1 MAQRKKHILFDIAI
15 LCFSVAGRL
24 MRQRPKLKGREHLK
38 NVPLP
43 VIFTVTHDSYFEIPS
58 LSKVYQA
65 LKPRPVFA
73 VMAKKDFLSGNYFS
87 TNFRTK
93 IPLLRW
99 IFKIFDKS
107 GIPKGFFEIM
117 NVATVNRPF
126 IETTRKK
133 KEAIKKEIADQIT
146 HFKKSVSQG
155 MSTLI
160 FPEGTTWG
168 FGGLKKIRSSVFQ
181 LVTNTFGEYGEK
193 VYILPINVKV
203 DRLVQGC
210 KDVFINVGCPEFI
223 LKSKD
228 DFNSYIRES
237 LQKLHTITF
246 SQIGAY
252 YLKKLSL
259 LEEKSRRQIVLTT
272 DTLTNQFEKI
282 VEGIHNEVEKKKLPA
297 FDMKLI
303 NKGYLCKKVRRFIK
317 YCTKNNYLIETEMGR
332 RRGVYRLNR
341 EKVLADYPAQQFR
354 KLNPVGFHANELTS
368 LGETTI
374 EPLFDISILKE
385 AATIVSTQHNR

>member
-1 MAQRKKHILFDIAI
+1 MPQKKRHILFDIAI
-15 LCFSVAGRL
+15 LCFSFAGRL
-24 MRQRPKLKGREHLK
+24 MRQRPKLKGRENLK
-38 NVPLP
+38 NIPLP

-87 TNFRTK
+87 TNFRSK
-93 IPLLRW
+93 IPLIEW
-99 IFKIFDKS
+99 IFKLIDKS
-107 GIPKGFFEIM
+107 GIPKSFFKVM
-117 NVATVNRPF
+117 NVATVHRPF
-126 IETTRKK
+126 IETTKKK
-133 KEAIKKEIADQIT
+133 KEAIKKEIAGQIAY
-146 HFKKSVSQG
+146 FKKSVSQG

-203 DRLVQGC
+203 DRLVQGY

-223 LKSKD
+223 QKSKE
-228 DFNSYIRES
+228 DFNNYIRES

-252 YLKKLSL
+252 YLKKLSIY
-259 LEEKSRRQIVLTT
+259 EKKSRRQIVLTSE
-272 DTLTNQFEKI
+272 TLTSQLERI
-282 VEGIHNEVEKKKLPA
+282 VDGIHKEVEMRKLPS
-297 FDMKLI
+297 FDMRLI
-303 NKGYLCKKVRRFIK
+303 NKRYLCKKVRLFIK
-317 YCTKNNYLIETEMGR
+317 YCTKNNYLIEATKGR
-332 RRGVYRLNR
+332 RKGTYLLNR

-368 LGETTI
+368 LGEPEI
-374 EPLFDISILKE
+374 EPLFDTSILKE
-385 AATIVSTQHNR
+385 VATDIST

>member
-1 MAQRKKHILFDIAI
+1 MPQKRKHILFDIAI
-15 LCFSVAGRL
+15 LCFSFAGRL
-24 MRQRPKLKGREHLK
+24 MRQRPKLKGRENLK

-87 TNFRTK
+87 TNFRSK
-93 IPLLRW
+93 FPLIKW
-99 IFKIFDKS
+99 VFKLIDKS
-107 GIPKGFFEIM
+107 GIPKSFFKVM

-126 IETTRKK
+126 IETTIQK
-133 KEAIKKEIADQIT
+133 KEALKKEIASQIS
-146 HFKKSVSQG
+146 HFKKSVSEG

-181 LVTNTFGEYGEK
+181 LVTNTFSEDGEK

-203 DRLVQGC
+203 DRLVQGY

-223 LKSKD
+223 LKSKE
-228 DFNSYIRES
+228 DFNNYIKES

-252 YLKKLSL
+252 YLKKLSM
-259 LEEKSRRQIVLTT
+259 LEQKSRRKIVLTS
-272 DTLTNQFEKI
+272 DTLISQFEKI
-282 VEGIHNEVEKKKLPA
+282 VGNIQKEVEMRKLPA
-297 FDMKLI
+297 FDIRLV
-303 NKGYLCKKVRRFIK
+303 NKRYLCKKVRRFIK
-317 YCTKNNYLIETEMGR
+317 YCTKNNYLIEATKGR
-332 RRGVYRLNR
+332 RTGIYILNK
-341 EKVLADYPAQQFR
+341 EKVLADYPAKQFR
-354 KLNPVGFHANELTS
+354 KMNPVGFHANELTS
-368 LGETTI
+368 LGETEI
-374 EPLFDISILKE
+374 EPLFDNSILKE
-385 AATIVSTQHNR
+385 AVKNIST

>member
-1 MAQRKKHILFDIAI
+1 
-15 LCFSVAGRL
+15 
-24 MRQRPKLKGREHLK
+24 MRQRPKLKGRENLK
-38 NVPLP
+38 NIPLP

-65 LKPRPVFA
+65 LKPRPEFA
-73 VMAKKDFLSGNYFS
+73 VMAKKDFLSGSYCS
-87 TNFRTK
+87 TNFRSK
-93 IPLLRW
+93 IPPIRW
-99 IFKIFDKS
+99 LFKLIDKS
-107 GIPKGFFEIM
+107 GIPKIFFKVM
-117 NVATVNRPF
+117 NVATVHRPF
-126 IETTRKK
+126 IETTIQK
-133 KEAIKKEIADQIT
+133 KETLKKEIAGQIAY
-146 HFKKSVSQG
+146 FKKSVSQG

-168 FGGLKKIRSSVFQ
+168 FGGLKKIRSSIFQ

-203 DRLVQGC
+203 DRLVQGY

-259 LEEKSRRQIVLTT
+259 LEQKSRRQIVLTSE
-272 DTLTNQFEKI
+272 TLTSHLEKI
-282 VEGIHNEVEKKKLPA
+282 VEGIHKEVEMKKLPA
-297 FDMKLI
+297 FDMMLI
-303 NKGYLCKKVRRFIK
+303 DKRYLCKKVRRFIK
-317 YCTKNNYLIETEMGR
+317 YCAKNNYLIEATKDR
-332 RRGVYRLNR
+332 RKGFYLINR
-341 EKVLADYPAQQFR
+341 EKVLADHPAKQFR

-368 LGETTI
+368 LGETEI
-374 EPLFDISILKE
+374 EPLFDTSILKE
-385 AATIVSTQHNR
+385 AATNISH